1 MVERYI
7 RSRRTEKPIVHKF
20 SPRLGVAVRMGG
32 MGVAIG
38 ALVGEE
44 GADCILAEV

>member
-1 MVERYI
+1 VKRPIIERL
-7 RSRRTEKPIVHKF
+7 
-20 SPRLGVAVRMGG
+20 SPRLTVAVRMGG

-44 GADCILAEV
+44 GAALSLG